1 MAKSFRIVKIY
12 NQRTTWFCWLFA
24 LALLCGCEGYRTA
37 EGTVVDAENGTP
49 LAGVECYV
57 KTAEYTYYT
66 DSTGTFDLGNGMSG
80 CVPECPAILVWFA
93 KEGYTPLLKVNEDAN
108 GIIQMHRQ

>member
-1 MAKSFRIVKIY
+1 MKKSFLNVENHI
-12 NQRTTWFCWLFA
+12 NSNTWFCL
-24 LALLCGCEGYRTA
+24 LIVGALLCGCEGYRTA
-37 EGTVVDAENGTP
+37 EGTVVDAENGIP

-93 KEGYTPLLKVNEDAN
+93 KEGYTPLLKVNEDAS